1 MPGLRKGS
9 AARQRKCHQFQSLDL
24 GSEELWASSLIM
36 VYTHDLASILW
47 FTHDLAAILRFTRDF
62 LVGHHQIFDINV
74 PHTVHKDIDTDRRT
88 YYISQNFDIVP
99 LGLSH

>member
-1 MPGLRKGS
+1 MEPPSPLSPFAWSRRSPREFPSCWGR
-9 AARQRKCHQFQSLDL
+9 
-24 GSEELWASSLIM
+24 
-36 VYTHDLASILW
+36 SI
-47 FTHDLAAILRFTRDF
+47 TDTRNIF
-62 LVGHHQIFDINV
+62 LVGHRQIFDINV